1 MKTNLKT
8 IIVITLII
16 LSLSSCGLLSSQG
29 SDQVQSQAVTG
40 DNVSQSTSATSRQE
54 SNQSQKS
61 TSTGDISKVDSILT
75 ENNDGISTWM
85 FILGALIFGLII
97 PQPFFVKWMF
107 P

>member
-1 MKTNLKT
+1 MKVSPKT
-8 IIVITLII
+8 MIVVTLIV

-61 TSTGDISKVDSILT
+61 TSTGDIKEVGAIST

-85 FILGALIFGLII
+85 FIIGALIFGMII
-97 PQPFFVKWMF
+97 PQPRFIKLFW
-107 P
+107 